1 MPIFGEIEKNQG
13 KIISNDDTVNDTEND
28 TVAGD
33 QIGGRNCGR
42 IEKVGKAGENVL
54 KMVGKAGK
62 SPNSLIWIREVQ
74 KKIIVLFH
82 DDRF

>member
-13 KIISNDDTVNDTEND
+13 KIISNDDTEND
-28 TVAGD
+28 TVAGG